1 MKVGKLINKDN
12 QLQVI
17 VRVVNDNVIT
27 HTEPLED
34 YISKNVMI
42 NYNGELRTIREIIE
56 IECYKYVG
64 ENDVIEF

>member
-1 MKVGKLINKDN
+1 MKLGKLINKDN

-17 VRVVNDNVIT
+17 IRVVNDNVIT

-34 YISKNVMI
+34 YICKNVMI
-42 NYNGELRTIREIIE
+42 NYNGEFRTIREIIE

-64 ENDVIEF
+64 KNDVIEF